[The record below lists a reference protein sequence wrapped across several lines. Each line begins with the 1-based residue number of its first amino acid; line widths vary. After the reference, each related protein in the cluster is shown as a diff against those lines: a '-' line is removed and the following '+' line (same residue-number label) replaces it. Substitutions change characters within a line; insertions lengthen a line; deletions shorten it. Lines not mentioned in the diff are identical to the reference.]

1 MKELCRFCSAAAQ
14 ILHER
19 TQDGGHQRGPHA
31 MPHHVANKHARQ
43 GVRDLKDIKKITAHP

>member
-1 MKELCRFCSAAAQ
+1 VKELCRFCSAAAQ